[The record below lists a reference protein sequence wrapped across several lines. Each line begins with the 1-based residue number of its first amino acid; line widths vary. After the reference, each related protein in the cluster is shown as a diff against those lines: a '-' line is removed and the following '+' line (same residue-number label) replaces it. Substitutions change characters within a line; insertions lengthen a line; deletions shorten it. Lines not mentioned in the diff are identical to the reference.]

1 MKKIVLKRIINFM
14 MTYLNLSNK
23 LKSTIILK
31 GLLMILLSAA
41 VIFSC
46 TKPEDI
52 GQNVVALPG
61 EKLDVNFTDT
71 LTIQTHSYI
80 IDSLPTK
87 GTTNQM
93 LGSIFD
99 PYFGS
104 SIAGIYTQIRLANS
118 DLDFG
123 TNPICDSI
131 VLGIDYSGFYGDT
144 AAMQHIKVYR
154 LDEDMFIDS
163 AYYSNQSLTIQ
174 PNPLFDKD
182 IVFDLKDSVQFWGGK
197 VRPHLR
203 LSLDKSIGDD
213 IVSKSGQTELSNNEE
228 FLKFLKGLYITADK
242 KSNGGGFAYTK
253 LLSDFS
259 RLTLYYHND
268 DEDSLFEYFLINQ
281 NCASYNY
288 FDHFGYQDAA
298 AELINQVVN
307 KDTILGMQQLYLQPM
322 GGIRTYLDF
331 PFIDKLKE
339 NNQLAIHK
347 AEILVNIS
355 DLSDTLTYPAP
366 NQISIVGINS
376 EGKSVFLTDYAEG
389 AGFYGGVY
397 KQANNQYVFNI
408 THTVQEMLLG
418 TSNLYGLRIIIAG
431 EAVLANRLILQGNK
445 ASTNNTRLRLYY
457 TDVLP

>member
-1 MKKIVLKRIINFM
+1 MN
-14 MTYLNLSNK
+14 YLNPSIK

-31 GLLMILLSAA
+31 GLLMILLSAV
-41 VIFSC
+41 VISSC

-52 GQNVVALPG
+52 GQDVVSLPG
-61 EKLDVNFTDT
+61 EKLNVHFTDT
-71 LTIQTHSYI
+71 VTIQTHSYI
-80 IDSLPTK
+80 IDSIPTK
-87 GTTNQM
+87 GTLNQI

-104 SIAGIYTQIRLANS
+104 SVAGIYTQIRLANS

-123 TNPICDSI
+123 TNPVCDSI
-131 VLGIDYSGFYGDT
+131 VLGIDYTGFYGDT
-144 AAMQHIKVYR
+144 AATQRIKVYR
-154 LDEDMFIDS
+154 LDEDMYIDS
-163 AYYSNQSLTIQ
+163 AYYSNKSLMVQSA
-174 PNPLFDKD
+174 PLFDKD
-182 IVFDLKDSVQFWGGK
+182 IVFGIKDSVQFWGGK

-203 LSLDKSIGDD
+203 LSLDKSFGDE

-228 FLKFLKGLYITADK
+228 FLQFIKGFYITAEQK
-242 KSNGGGFAYTK
+242 NSGGGFAYTS
-253 LLSDFS
+253 LLSDYT

-288 FDHFGYQDAA
+288 FDHFGYQNADPVFK
-298 AELINQVVN
+298 NQVVN
-307 KDTILGMQQLYLQPM
+307 KDTVLGMQQLYLQSM
-322 GGIRTYLDF
+322 AGIRTFLDF
-331 PFIDKLKE
+331 PFISNLKE
-339 NNQLAIHK
+339 NNQIAIHK
-347 AEILVNIS
+347 AELLVNIS

-389 AGFYGGVY
+389 LGFYGGVY
-397 KQANNQYVFNI
+397 KEDNNQYVFNI
-408 THTVQEMLLG
+408 THTVQQMLLG